1 MYSLVLRQTLRSFVL
16 FLLLLSRKVDLFWLH
31 LAYPTEIYNISI
43 PFHYPLEICKFV
55 YCPIIDTILFHL
67 ANALDL
73 TLCKM
78 MCATFSVIDF
88 FIDTQKSQCAHSM
101 LNFKKKGGGRL
112 YHRLYLYIHIE
123 LIATC
128 AAVTIQSLTPGHSI
142 LIPPPS
148 RFKRLQRCRR
158 CRRIDK
164 GEGWC
169 GMERLLL
176 YPQRQQHTPRWP
188 F

>member
-1 MYSLVLRQTLRSFVL
+1 M
-16 FLLLLSRKVDLFWLH
+16 
-31 LAYPTEIYNISI
+31 AYPTEIYNISI

-78 MCATFSVIDF
+78 MCAIFSVIDF

-142 LIPPPS
+142 LIPPPLVS
-148 RFKRLQRCRR
+148 SNS
-158 CRRIDK
+158 K
-164 GEGWC
+164 GVGGVGGSIRERVDVGWNGSYYIHSGSNTPPVDLFSLIFFLLC
-169 GMERLLL
+169 IYAYRLLL
-176 YPQRQQHTPRWP
+176 L
-188 F
+188 FVCVCVN